1 MPRSGGSTARSI
13 ARRSYD
19 LAHPVTW
26 LRWLRVGAMAAI
38 AATAVLGWLETAQA
52 HQEITLASTRGVQA
66 VADVAAARQ
75 ELSDASSAVQG
86 SFSAGAVALT
96 GPGAT
101 YTAAVASAAQDLVL
115 AAEGNVAGMRGSAQI
130 QFVGGQLSSY
140 RAQVDQAGNDFA
152 AGDPVLARAELGYA
166 TALQA
171 GLSADLRQLGL
182 AEFSAV
188 SASLGSAWMMPAT
201 LWLVPLA
208 PLAVLL
214 AVAGWTSYVLRTGF
228 RRLLSVPLTA
238 AVLAALAF
246 VVLIATANVHDSGR
260 AALFVQRT
268 VSSLPGH
275 PAMLASSGPDA
286 SVGSS
291 GWTLLA
297 ELALAACAAVL
308 AFTSYRPRLLEYR
321 LPRKGSA

>member
-1 MPRSGGSTARSI
+1 MPASGGSTASSI
-13 ARRSYD
+13 ARRSYE

-38 AATAVLGWLETAQA
+38 AATALLGWLETAQA
-52 HQEITLASTRGVQA
+52 HQQITLASTRGVQA

-75 ELSDASSAVQG
+75 ELAGAASAVQG

-101 YTAAVASAAQDLVL
+101 YTAAVAAAAQDLVL
-115 AAEGNVAGMRGSAQI
+115 AAQDNVAGTPGSTQI
-130 QFVGGQLSSY
+130 QFAGGQLSSY

-166 TALQA
+166 TTLLA
-171 GLSADLRQLGL
+171 GLSASLRQLGL
-182 AEFSAV
+182 AELSAV
-188 SASLGSAWMMPAT
+188 SASLGSAWMTPAT

-214 AVAGWTSYVLRTGF
+214 ALAGWTTYVLRAGF

-238 AVLAALAF
+238 AVLAALAL
-246 VVLIATANVHDSGR
+246 VVLTATANAHDSGHATR
-260 AALFVQRT
+260 FVQQV

-275 PAMLASSGPDA
+275 LASSGPDA
-286 SVGSS
+286 STGSS
-291 GWTLLA
+291 GWALLTG
-297 ELALAACAAVL
+297 LALAACAAVL

-321 LPRKGSA
+321 LP

>member
-1 MPRSGGSTARSI
+1 MPGSGGRAPRSI

-26 LRWLRVGAMAAI
+26 LRWLRVGAMTAI
-38 AATAVLGWLETAQA
+38 AATALLGWLETAQA
-52 HQEITLASTRGVQA
+52 HQQVTLASARGVRA
-66 VADVAAARQ
+66 VTDVAAARQ
-75 ELSDASSAVQG
+75 ELASAATAAQR
-86 SFSAGAVALT
+86 SFTAGAVALT

-101 YTAAVASAAQDLVL
+101 YTADVAAAAQDLVL
-115 AAEGNVAGMRGSAQI
+115 AAGDNVAGTRGAAQV
-130 QFVGGQLSSY
+130 QFAGGQLSSY

-166 TALQA
+166 ATLLA
-171 GLSADLRQLGL
+171 GLSAGLQQLGQ
-182 AEFSAV
+182 AELSAV
-188 SASLGSAWMMPAT
+188 SASLGSAWMTPAT

-214 AVAGWTSYVLRTGF
+214 ALAGWTSYVLQAGF

-238 AVLAALAF
+238 AVLAALA
-246 VVLIATANVHDSGR
+246 LAILTATANVHDSGHAR
-260 AALFVQRT
+260 LFAQRI
-268 VSSLPGH
+268 VGSLPRH

-286 SVGSS
+286 GIGSS

-297 ELALAACAAVL
+297 GLALAACAAVL

-321 LPRKGSA
+321 RP